1 MGKVD
6 RIGKDGALEAN
17 RPSCPSNLI
26 MGDEKENPSTY
37 KLNEG
42 TDLRRIELIEGSV
55 VPGLNVRATPSVN
68 RVRTR
73 VSYHLSQLHSLDR
86 QTRNGPS
93 ATTPLDLP
101 ESLTIGGQADPTCAE
116 RRTTG
121 PHLTNYYSR
130 RRVRRLLWNT
140 EPQYIA

>member
-17 RPSCPSNLI
+17 RPSCPSNLV

-37 KLNEG
+37 KLNEE
-42 TDLRRIELIEGSV
+42 TDLRHIELVEGSV
-55 VPGLNVRATPSVN
+55 VPGLNVRGAPSMN

-73 VSYHLSQLHSLDR
+73 VSYHLSQLLSLDR
-86 QTRNGPS
+86 PYRNGPG
-93 ATTPLDLP
+93 AATPLDLP
-101 ESLTIGGQADPTCAE
+101 ESLTIGGQADPACAE
-116 RRTTG
+116 RRMTG
-121 PHLTNYYSR
+121 PRLTDYYSR

-140 EPQYIA
+140 EAQYLA